1 MKLFK
6 YSTIIVLL
14 MFISACS
21 VNEDKFPI
29 PLDTV
34 LNTNGAYLT
43 VLNVET
49 AIFDIL
55 DLDNAAYVFNGEIF
69 DREGGDLIQNVEFYA
84 SYTSIDG
91 ATLPETS
98 QPFKTLDRAAFTSSE
113 GSLPR
118 ARIEIKIL
126 DAMAALGLT
135 SNDISLGDRFNIRW
149 VLNLTTGQS
158 VTRGDASPDAEGAF
172 RTPYQA
178 NISVLAVLPP
188 DLYVGS
194 YEFEQM
200 NGGVFGWWAFSQV
213 FTTDVSINPDNTATG
228 RIFTAEPYADNW
240 GGLAPINVPFN
251 IGVTIAWA
259 GSTEGQGVG
268 LGCGG
273 PGLAIGPAQQGAG
286 PDLSD
291 DSSFTL
297 WLADNVRGDCGA
309 PPVDVRLEAT
319 KQ

>member
-6 YSTIIVLL
+6 YSTIIALL
-14 MFISACS
+14 VFLSACS

-34 LNTNGAYLT
+34 LNSNGAYLT

-69 DREGGDLIQNVEFYA
+69 DREGGNLVQNVQFYA

-91 ATLPETS
+91 ARLPETS
-98 QPFKTLDRAAFTSSE
+98 QPFKTLERGAFSA
-113 GSLPR
+113 GDNGLPR
-118 ARIEIKIL
+118 ARIEIQISEVI
-126 DAMAALGLT
+126 AALGLT
-135 SNDISLGDRFNIRW
+135 EDDLSLGDRFNIRW
-149 VLNLTTGQS
+149 VLNLTNGQS
-158 VTRGDASPDAEGAF
+158 FTRGDASPDAEGAF

-178 NISVLAVLPP
+178 NVAVLANLPP
-188 DLYVGS
+188 DLFVGS
-194 YEFEQM
+194 YQFEQQA
-200 NGGVFGWWAFSQV
+200 GGVFGWWTFSQV

-228 RIFTAEPYADNW
+228 RIFTAEPYAQNW
-240 GGLAPINVPFN
+240 GGLAPLTVPFN
-251 IGVTIAWA
+251 FGVNIEYA
-259 GSTEGQGVG
+259 GPSDGQGVG
-268 LGCGG
+268 LGCG
-273 PGLAIGPAQQGAG
+273 PIGLAIGPASQAAG

-297 WLADNVRGDCGA
+297 WLGDNVRGDCGA
-309 PPVDVRLEAT
+309 PPVNVRLEAT